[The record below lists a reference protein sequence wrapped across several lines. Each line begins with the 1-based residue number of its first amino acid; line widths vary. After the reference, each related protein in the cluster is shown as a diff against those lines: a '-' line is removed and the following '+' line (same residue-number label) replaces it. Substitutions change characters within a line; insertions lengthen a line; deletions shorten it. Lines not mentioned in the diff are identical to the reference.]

1 MVYQDSNSRGF
12 LGQYVQNGW
21 FQDPLLKT
29 IRYLENIHQKEAAQK
44 LQFLTNVR
52 KVIDNFEKKT
62 LVRKVIPALVDVLKE
77 ASLSSA
83 VLNNIF
89 HILSKDK
96 FITTTEFRLA
106 IWPGLIALCKSKEL
120 PAQTLFLLLKHSE
133 LILKFV
139 SSNEFGTN
147 LLPLIQKSL
156 ECGVP
161 KL

>member
-1 MVYQDSNSRGF
+1 M
-12 LGQYVQNGW
+12 
-21 FQDPLLKT
+21 
-29 IRYLENIHQKEAAQK
+29 
-44 LQFLTNVR
+44 QFLTNVR

-77 ASLSSA
+77 PNLSSA
-83 VLNNIF
+83 VLNNLF

-106 IWPGLIALCKSKEL
+106 IWPGIIAVCKSKEL

-139 SSNEFGTN
+139 STNEFGSN

>member
-1 MVYQDSNSRGF
+1 M
-12 LGQYVQNGW
+12 QNGW

-29 IRYLENIHQKEAAQK
+29 IRYLENIHQKEQAQK

-62 LVRKVIPALVDVLKE
+62 LVRKVIPSLTEVLKE
-77 ASLSSA
+77 PSLSAA

-96 FITTTEFRLA
+96 FITTTEFRAA
-106 IWPGLIALCKSKEL
+106 IWPALIQLCRSKEL

-139 SSNEFGTN
+139 SSSEFASN
-147 LLPLIQKSL
+147 MMPLI
-156 ECGVP
+156 
-161 KL
+161 